1 MKSRFWSCARVG
13 GFSSV
18 AKKPSSSEDFKS
30 KFQNMASKGLNGA
43 SVALGVIS
51 TLFFVVGAIGYSSNT
66 DAIENVAWITS
77 SQDGVD
83 IYYGLSKAYATLDF
97 NGETLD
103 ISFKYNSDSCS
114 DDWCDKCQR
123 DGQAA
128 VSLNILAI
136 IFTVVVV
143 GLSCTLLASP
153 NRGMQTGSAIF
164 SFLASLFS
172 LIAVAVF
179 MGECHKAIDDANSS
193 DDDAYAAYGSTN
205 DDGGIGDLKWGPGAV
220 LALVGMLLMW
230 IVTIFQVAA
239 IFTSATAPMSNQA

>member
-1 MKSRFWSCARVG
+1 
-13 GFSSV
+13 
-18 AKKPSSSEDFKS
+18 
-30 KFQNMASKGLNGA
+30 MASKGLNGA
-43 SVALGVIS
+43 SIALGVIS

-77 SQDGVD
+77 SQDGID
-83 IYYGLSKAYATLDF
+83 LYYGLSKAYATLDF
-97 NGETLD
+97 NGQTLD
-103 ISFKYNSDSCS
+103 LSIKYNSDSCS

-128 VSLNILAI
+128 VALNILAI

-153 NRGMQTGSAIF
+153 NRGMQTGNAIF
-164 SFLASLFS
+164 SSLASMFS
-172 LIAVAVF
+172 LIAVGVF
-179 MGECHKAIDDANSS
+179 MGECYKAINDASS
-193 DDDAYAAYGSTN
+193 GDDDTYAY
-205 DDGGIGDLKWGPGAV
+205 DDGSSSLDLKWGPGAV

-239 IFTSATAPMSNQA
+239 IFTSAAAPMSNQA